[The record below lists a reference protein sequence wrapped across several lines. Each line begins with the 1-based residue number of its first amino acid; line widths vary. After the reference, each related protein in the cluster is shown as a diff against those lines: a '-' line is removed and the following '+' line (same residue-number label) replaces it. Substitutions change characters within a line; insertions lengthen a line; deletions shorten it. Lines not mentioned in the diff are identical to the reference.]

1 MRCYQPLPCSSQ
13 SPTLKVFL
21 VRVAMSHFLHTP
33 RGMFSSLKSIFDS
46 RASFKRVFCAVEMTR
61 TAVFP
66 QKQTLRREFEWRSS
80 EVSDAILTIVYA
92 LKASSLSI
100 LIIPKMLFLK
110 QELIADITEVTML
123 KPDKN

>member
-1 MRCYQPLPCSSQ
+1 
-13 SPTLKVFL
+13 
-21 VRVAMSHFLHTP
+21 
-33 RGMFSSLKSIFDS
+33 
-46 RASFKRVFCAVEMTR
+46 MTR